1 MADSLRQAVYFVGAL
16 LVSLA
21 VMVAPVAAQNQSNTA
36 AQNQSTTKGGIDPVN
51 LSAASSDNSNQ
62 DNKDK
67 DKDKEHKKHCKTKPC
82 KENEEDDGED

>member
-1 MADSLRQAVYFVGAL
+1 MTDSLKQAVYFVGAL

-36 AQNQSTTKGGIDPVN
+36 AQNQSNTKGGIDPVN

-67 DKDKEHKKHCKTKPC
+67 DKEHKKHCKTKPC
-82 KENEEDDGED
+82 KENEEDDGGD